1 MLGGIQITLCILL
14 GMQPA
19 QDSWKLQ
26 GKYFKRFQGFC
37 VRMSHGHLARWMGSW
52 TTIWRPGCNKFANIQ
67 QELSEA
73 VRISWVSMVSI
84 SDAYFRLVYLIDIV
98 YSFEPFFQKE
108 KWFNKIKSGCKNPN
122 SWCQPVLHNELWE
135 IEVSQEFVLKLME
148 KVWSTK
154 FLLTEDPS
162 RLGMKTF
169 SWSFIAGPSL
179 FSRSYIYIFPFF
191 SSSKTS
197 VRPWQVSAKCCG
209 WDRRKNAVK
218 EKLFFV
224 KSIFFFLGRFL
235 HTSGKSGQ

>member
-1 MLGGIQITLCILL
+1 MEIWTGLTDAWHTDSQTLKDSATQLL
-14 GMQPA
+14 I
-19 QDSWKLQ
+19 
-26 GKYFKRFQGFC
+26 KYKSG
-37 VRMSHGHLARWMGSW
+37 A
-52 TTIWRPGCNKFANIQ
+52 
-67 QELSEA
+67 
-73 VRISWVSMVSI
+73 
-84 SDAYFRLVYLIDIV
+84 LVT
-98 YSFEPFFQKE
+98 Q
-108 KWFNKIKSGCKNPN
+108 FNKIKSGCKNPN

-191 SSSKTS
+191 SPSKTS